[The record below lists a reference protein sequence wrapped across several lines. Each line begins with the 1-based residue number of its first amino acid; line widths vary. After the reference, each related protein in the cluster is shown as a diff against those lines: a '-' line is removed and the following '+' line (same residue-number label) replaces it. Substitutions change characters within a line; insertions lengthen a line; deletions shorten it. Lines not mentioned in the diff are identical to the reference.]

1 MAVTAICPV
10 FPGRCARIVH
20 MDPVDRTILSLVK
33 DNARISAAELAHH
46 TGVSSST
53 CLRRLRALQR
63 DGVIAGFHA
72 RVDPAALGF
81 STQVT
86 AFITL
91 GKEDRDT
98 VAALEQGLADIPE
111 VLTAERLF
119 GDPDFLVRLV
129 ARDLADYQRLR
140 DEKLSTL
147 PGVEK
152 ITSTLVMRTIV
163 DDRAVPVE

>member
-1 MAVTAICPV
+1 
-10 FPGRCARIVH
+10 
-20 MDPVDRTILSLVK
+20 MDDIDRQILSLVQE
-33 DNARISAAELAHH
+33 NARISAAGLAHH

-53 CLRRLRALQR
+53 CLRRLRALEDQ
-63 DGVIAGFHA
+63 GVIKGYLAS
-72 RVDPAALGF
+72 VDPEALGF
-81 STQVT
+81 STQVI

-91 GKEDRDT
+91 GKEDSTT
-98 VAALEQGLADIPE
+98 VEAIEEGLSQIPE

-140 DEKLSTL
+140 DDHLASL

-152 ITSTLVMRTIV
+152 INSTLVMRTVV
-163 DDRAVPVE
+163 DDRAVPVDH